1 METLDLFASR
11 PEERQILLSYG
22 GGKDSTAMIA
32 MDLNRDASASY
43 LDITRQALD
52 EALPV
57 FDRAVFSDPGAEFST
72 TYQTI
77 AKVQALLGGR
87 LVITR
92 KVGETIAEWCHRLG
106 TVPVMPGGAHVCSK
120 KFKGDVLAAWARTEG
135 ITHPVWLIGIEANE
149 GRRAKR
155 FTPPDGDTAEYRY
168 PLIDLGLTRSDLDG
182 LMKHLGWP
190 DVHKSSCVFCPYM
203 SEGEIRDLYF
213 NHPDEWRRVAA
224 IEERF
229 RQTSAVKHQA
239 WLDAGQPLNSAS
251 RAPKGMWRYD
261 SWAIG
266 ARLFAKSIDGRRL
279 SVSEWAQRFET
290 TNMSSEAA

>member
-32 MDLNRDASASY
+32 MDLNRDAAAGY
-43 LDITRQALD
+43 LGISRDALD
-52 EALPV
+52 KALPA
-57 FDRAVFSDPGAEFST
+57 FDRAVFSDPGAEFT
-72 TYQTI
+72 ATYQTI
-77 AKVQALLGGR
+77 EKFKALLGDR
-87 LVITR
+87 LIVTR
-92 KVGETIAEWCHRLG
+92 KSGENIAEWCHRLG
-106 TVPVMPGGAHVCSK
+106 IVPVMPGGSHVCSK
-120 KFKGDVLAAWARTEG
+120 KFKGDVLAAWARAEG

-155 FTPPDGDTAEYRY
+155 FTPPDNDTAEYRY

-182 LMKHLGWP
+182 LMMQLGWP

-203 SEGEIRDLYF
+203 SESEIRDLYL
-213 NHPDEWRRVAA
+213 NHPDDWKRVTA

-229 RQTSAVKHQA
+229 RQTSAIKHQA
-239 WLDAGQPLNSAS
+239 WINAGQPLNSAG

-261 SWAIG
+261 SWASG
-266 ARLFAKSIDGRRL
+266 ARLFSKSIDGRRL
-279 SVSEWAQRFET
+279 SVHEWAQRCENIIT
-290 TNMSSEAA
+290 RTVAA